1 MANIE
6 LKQLKGIGPSIVEKL
21 NSYGIFNL
29 RDLCFHLPSGYQDR
43 TKVTQVI
50 DLGSGD
56 ERLIKVNVI
65 SSQSL
70 YRPRK
75 MMILKCTDGSCPINI
90 RFFYFHPSQAR
101 QLKAGAEIICFGK
114 VSLSRYGLEMIH
126 PEYEL
131 IQPNHSPEQETLTP
145 MYRVPK
151 GVGQKK
157 IRNFILAA
165 MQRLDFEDDFLDI
178 EKYDSSLNMNILD
191 ALKIIHNPT
200 PATNIDDILPGGSHP
215 ARVRLLKEEMIAFQA
230 GMTFLKRKQ
239 KRHHA
244 VPLIT
249 EGSWSDEVKDNFP
262 FALTKA
268 QERVVAEVKEDIS
281 QEVPMMRL
289 VQGDVGSGKTIVA
302 ALAAALAID
311 SSFQVA
317 FMAPT
322 TLLAE
327 QHFVSLKSFFGKE
340 ASKVALLTGS
350 TSVKARKKLL
360 QDIEDQSVSLVV
372 GTHALFQ
379 KGVSFPNLAL
389 IIIDEQ
395 HRFGVNQ
402 RLALRK
408 KNDSETSAPHQ
419 LTLTA
424 TPIPRTL
431 SMSVYANMDVSII
444 DELPP
449 GRKPIQTSCLPLS
462 GKTKLIERILA
473 ATKNGSKAYWICPL
487 IEESENLDLNAV
499 METYEDLKEYFSEGR
514 VGCLHGKLSSKEKQ
528 RQVQQ
533 FKDSETSVLVST
545 TVVEVGV
552 DIPDADIM
560 VIENA
565 ERFGL
570 AQLHQLRGRIG
581 RGSKESFCI
590 LLHKDKIGDISS
602 QRLDVLVETQDGFK
616 IAEKDLEIRG
626 PGEIMGAQQ
635 TGIVPMKYTNLVRD
649 SQYLMGTKKVAE
661 VICDEN
667 PELANQLI
675 NRWISGS
682 IAFAD
687 A

>member
-6 LKQLKGIGPSIVEKL
+6 LTQLKGIGPSIVEKL
-21 NSYGIFNL
+21 NLIGIFNL
-29 RDLCFHLPSGYQDR
+29 RDLCFHLPFGYQDR
-43 TKVTQVI
+43 TKI
-50 DLGSGD
+50 SNISDLQPGD
-56 ERLIKVNVI
+56 EKLIKVKILSVQAVYI
-65 SSQSL
+65 
-70 YRPRK
+70 PRK
-75 MMILKCTDGSCPINI
+75 MLVLKSADLHSNINI
-90 RFFYFHPSQAR
+90 RFFYFHPSQTK
-101 QLKAGAEIICFGK
+101 QLKAGSELLCYGK

-126 PEYEL
+126 PEYEVISNDHVL
-131 IQPNHSPEQETLTP
+131 KDTKLTP
-145 MYRVPK
+145 VYRVPK
-151 GVGQKK
+151 GIGQKK
-157 IRNFILAA
+157 IRGFIQSAISKLNF
-165 MQRLDFEDDFLDI
+165 EEDFLDL
-178 EKYDSSLNMNILD
+178 EKYDASLNMKIID
-191 ALKIIHNPT
+191 ALVIIHHPE
-200 PATNIDDILPGGSHP
+200 AGIDIDEILPGGSHP

-230 GMTFLKRKQ
+230 GMAFLKSKQ

-244 VPLIT
+244 FSLSKENAWT
-249 EGSWSDEVKDNFP
+249 AEVKSNFP
-262 FALTKA
+262 FELTNA
-268 QERVVAEVKEDIS
+268 QEKVVSEIKEDLA

-289 VQGDVGSGKTIVA
+289 VQGDVGSGKTVVG
-302 ALAAALAID
+302 ALAAALALD

-327 QHFVSLKSFFGKE
+327 QHFLSLKSFFNKQT
-340 ASKVALLTGS
+340 AKVALLTGS
-350 TSVKARKKLL
+350 TSASQRKKILQNLKDSKIKLL
-360 QDIEDQSVSLVV
+360 V

-379 KGVSFPNLAL
+379 KSVEFSNLAL

-408 KNDSETSAPHQ
+408 KNDSEKSAPHQ

-431 SMSVYANMDVSII
+431 SMSVYANMDVSVI

-449 GRKPIQTSCLPLS
+449 GRKPIQTSCLSLS
-462 GKTKLIERILA
+462 GKEKLIERISA
-473 ATKNGSKAYWICPL
+473 AIKNGSKVYWICPL
-487 IEESENLDLNAV
+487 IEESEKIDLNAV
-499 METYEDLKEYFSEGR
+499 METYEDLSEHFGQDK
-514 VGCLHGKLSSKEKQ
+514 VGCLHGKLSAAKKQ
-528 RQVQQ
+528 EQVQA
-533 FKDSETSVLVST
+533 FKDSKTSILVST

-581 RGSKESFCI
+581 RGTKESFCV
-590 LLHKDKIGDISS
+590 LLHKDEIQDISS
-602 QRLDVLVETQDGFK
+602 QRLQVLVDSQDGFK
-616 IAEKDLEIRG
+616 IAEEDLVIRG

-649 SQYLMGTKKVAE
+649 SQYLMETKKVAE
-661 VICDEN
+661 LMCNED
-667 PELANQLI
+667 PDLANQLI
-675 NRWISGS
+675 ERWISGS

>member
-178 EKYDSSLNMNILD
+178 EKYDPSLDMNILD

-200 PATNIDDILPGGSHP
+200 PTTNIDDILPGGSHP

-249 EGSWSDEVKDNFP
+249 EGSWSNEVKDNFP
-262 FALTKA
+262 FALTNA
-268 QERVVAEVKEDIS
+268 QERVVAEVKEDVS

-350 TSVKARKKLL
+350 TSVRARKKLL

-499 METYEDLKEYFSEGR
+499 METYEDLKEYFNEGR

-528 RQVQQ
+528 RQVQK

>member
-1 MANIE
+1 VANIE

-178 EKYDSSLNMNILD
+178 EKYDPSLDMNILD

-249 EGSWSDEVKDNFP
+249 EGSWSNEVKGNFP

-268 QERVVAEVKEDIS
+268 QERVVAEVKEDVS

-311 SSFQVA
+311 SSFQAA

-499 METYEDLKEYFSEGR
+499 METYEDLKEYFNEGR

-528 RQVQQ
+528 RQVRK

>member
-6 LKQLKGIGPSIVEKL
+6 LTQLKGIGPSIVEKL
-21 NSYGIFNL
+21 NLIGIFNL
-29 RDLCFHLPSGYQDR
+29 RDLCFHLPFGYQDR
-43 TKVTQVI
+43 TKI
-50 DLGSGD
+50 SNISDLQPGD
-56 ERLIKVNVI
+56 EKLIKVKILSVQAVYI
-65 SSQSL
+65 
-70 YRPRK
+70 PRK
-75 MMILKCTDGSCPINI
+75 MLVLKSADLHSNINI
-90 RFFYFHPSQAR
+90 RFFYFHPAQTK
-101 QLKAGAEIICFGK
+101 QLKAGSELLCYGK

-126 PEYEL
+126 PEYEVISNDHVL
-131 IQPNHSPEQETLTP
+131 KDTKLTP
-145 MYRVPK
+145 VYRVPK
-151 GVGQKK
+151 GIGQKK
-157 IRNFILAA
+157 IRGFIQSAISKLNF
-165 MQRLDFEDDFLDI
+165 EEDFLDL
-178 EKYDSSLNMNILD
+178 EKYDASLNMKIID
-191 ALKIIHNPT
+191 ALVIIHHPE
-200 PATNIDDILPGGSHP
+200 AGIDIDEILPGGSHP

-230 GMTFLKRKQ
+230 GMAFLKRKQ

-244 VPLIT
+244 FSLSKENAWT
-249 EGSWSDEVKDNFP
+249 AEVKSNFP
-262 FALTKA
+262 FELTNA
-268 QERVVAEVKEDIS
+268 QEKVVSEIKEDLA

-289 VQGDVGSGKTIVA
+289 VQGDVGSGKTVVG
-302 ALAAALAID
+302 ALAAALALD

-327 QHFVSLKSFFGKE
+327 QHFLSLKSFFNKQT
-340 ASKVALLTGS
+340 AKVALLTGS
-350 TSVKARKKLL
+350 TSASQRKKILQNLKDSKIKLL
-360 QDIEDQSVSLVV
+360 V

-379 KGVSFPNLAL
+379 KSVEFSNLAL

-408 KNDSETSAPHQ
+408 KNDSEKSAPHQ

-431 SMSVYANMDVSII
+431 SMSVYANMDVSVI

-449 GRKPIQTSCLPLS
+449 GRKPIQTSCLSLS
-462 GKTKLIERILA
+462 GKEKLIERISA
-473 ATKNGSKAYWICPL
+473 AIKNGSKVYWICPL
-487 IEESENLDLNAV
+487 IEESEKIDLNAV
-499 METYEDLKEYFSEGR
+499 METYEDLSEHFGQDK
-514 VGCLHGKLSSKEKQ
+514 VGCLHGKLSAAKKQ
-528 RQVQQ
+528 EQVQA
-533 FKDSETSVLVST
+533 FKDSKTSILVST

-581 RGSKESFCI
+581 RGTKESFCV
-590 LLHKDKIGDISS
+590 LLHKDEIQDISS
-602 QRLDVLVETQDGFK
+602 QRLQVLVDSQDGFK
-616 IAEKDLEIRG
+616 IAEEDLVIRG

-649 SQYLMGTKKVAE
+649 SQYLMETKKIAE
-661 VICDEN
+661 LICNED
-667 PELANQLI
+667 PDLANQLI
-675 NRWISGS
+675 ERWISGS

>member
-1 MANIE
+1 M
-6 LKQLKGIGPSIVEKL
+6 
-21 NSYGIFNL
+21 
-29 RDLCFHLPSGYQDR
+29 
-43 TKVTQVI
+43 
-50 DLGSGD
+50 
-56 ERLIKVNVI
+56 
-65 SSQSL
+65 
-70 YRPRK
+70 
-75 MMILKCTDGSCPINI
+75 
-90 RFFYFHPSQAR
+90 
-101 QLKAGAEIICFGK
+101 
-114 VSLSRYGLEMIH
+114 
-126 PEYEL
+126 
-131 IQPNHSPEQETLTP
+131 
-145 MYRVPK
+145 
-151 GVGQKK
+151 
-157 IRNFILAA
+157 
-165 MQRLDFEDDFLDI
+165 
-178 EKYDSSLNMNILD
+178 
-191 ALKIIHNPT
+191 
-200 PATNIDDILPGGSHP
+200 
-215 ARVRLLKEEMIAFQA
+215 
-230 GMTFLKRKQ
+230 
-239 KRHHA
+239 
-244 VPLIT
+244 
-249 EGSWSDEVKDNFP
+249 
-262 FALTKA
+262 
-268 QERVVAEVKEDIS
+268 
-281 QEVPMMRL
+281 
-289 VQGDVGSGKTIVA
+289 GSGKTVVA

-350 TSVKARKKLL
+350 TTAKRRKKIL
-360 QDIEDQSVSLVV
+360 QDIEDMSVRLIV

-379 KGVSFPNLAL
+379 KGVDFPNLAL

-402 RLALRK
+402 RLSLRK
-408 KNDSETSAPHQ
+408 KNDSDVSAPHQ

-449 GRKPIQTSCLPLS
+449 GRKPIQTSCLSLT
-462 GKTKLIERILA
+462 GKTKLIERIYA

-499 METYEDLKEYFSEGR
+499 MESYEDLKEYFGEQK
-514 VGCLHGKLSSKEKQ
+514 VGCLHGKLSPKEKQ
-528 RQVQQ
+528 LQIQR
-533 FKDSETSVLVST
+533 FKDSQTSILVST

-590 LLHKDKIGDISS
+590 LLHKDKIGEISS
-602 QRLDVLVETQDGFK
+602 QRLDVLVDTQDGFK

>member
-6 LKQLKGIGPSIVEKL
+6 LTQLKGIGPSIVNKL
-21 NSYGIFNL
+21 NLIGIFNL
-29 RDLCFHLPSGYQDR
+29 RDLCFHLPFGYQDR
-43 TKVTQVI
+43 TKI
-50 DLGSGD
+50 SIISDLQPGD
-56 ERLIKVNVI
+56 EKLIKVKI
-65 SSQSL
+65 LSAQTI
-70 YRPRK
+70 YRPKK
-75 MMILKCTDGSCPINI
+75 MMVLKSADSYSNINI
-90 RFFYFHPSQAR
+90 RFFYFHPAQTK
-101 QLKAGAEIICFGK
+101 QLKAGTELLCYGK

-126 PEYEL
+126 PEYEVISNDHEL
-131 IQPNHSPEQETLTP
+131 KEKKLTP
-145 MYRVPK
+145 VYRVPK
-151 GVGQKK
+151 GIGQKK
-157 IRNFILAA
+157 IRGFIQSAISKLNF
-165 MQRLDFEDDFLDI
+165 EEDFLDV
-178 EKYDSSLNMNILD
+178 ERYDASLNMKIID
-191 ALKIIHNPT
+191 ALAIIHNPET
-200 PATNIDDILPGGSHP
+200 DIDIDEILPGGSHP

-230 GMTFLKRKQ
+230 GMAFLKRKQ
-239 KRHHA
+239 KRHRA
-244 VPLIT
+244 FALSK
-249 EGSWSDEVKDNFP
+249 EGEWTAEVKSNFP
-262 FALTKA
+262 FELTKA
-268 QERVVAEVKEDIS
+268 QTRVVSEIKEDLS
-281 QEVPMMRL
+281 QAVPMMRL
-289 VQGDVGSGKTIVA
+289 VQGDVGSGKTVVG
-302 ALAAALAID
+302 ALAAALALD

-327 QHFVSLKSFFGKE
+327 QHFLSLKSFFDKQ
-340 ASKVALLTGS
+340 ALKIALLTGT
-350 TSVKARKKLL
+350 TSASKRKKILQNLKDSKIRLL
-360 QDIEDQSVSLVV
+360 V

-379 KGVSFPNLAL
+379 KSVEFSNLAL

-408 KNDSETSAPHQ
+408 KNDSEISAPHQ

-431 SMSVYANMDVSII
+431 SMSLYANMDVSVI

-462 GKTKLIERILA
+462 GKDRLIQRVSS
-473 ATKNGSKAYWICPL
+473 ATKKGSKVYWICPL

-499 METYEDLKEYFSEGR
+499 METYEDLSMYFGQDK
-514 VGCLHGKLSSKEKQ
+514 VGCLHGNLSAIKKQ
-528 RQVQQ
+528 EQIQA
-533 FKDSETSVLVST
+533 FKDSKTSILVST

-581 RGSKESFCI
+581 RGTKESYCI
-590 LLHKDKIGDISS
+590 LLHKDKIQDISS
-602 QRLDVLVETQDGFK
+602 KRLQVLVDSQDGFN
-616 IAEKDLEIRG
+616 IAEEDLLIRG

-649 SQYLMGTKKVAE
+649 SQYLMETKKVAE
-661 VICDEN
+661 SICNED
-667 PELANQLI
+667 PKLANQLI
-675 NRWISGS
+675 ERWISGS
-682 IAFAD
+682 IGFAD

>member
-6 LKQLKGIGPSIVEKL
+6 LTQLKGIGPSIVEKL
-21 NSYGIFNL
+21 NLIGIFNL
-29 RDLCFHLPSGYQDR
+29 RDLCFHLPFGYQDR
-43 TKVTQVI
+43 TKI
-50 DLGSGD
+50 SNISDLQPGD
-56 ERLIKVNVI
+56 EKLIKVKILSVQTI
-65 SSQSL
+65 

-75 MMILKCTDGSCPINI
+75 MMILKSADTYSNINI
-90 RFFYFHPSQAR
+90 RFFYFHPAQTK
-101 QLKAGAEIICFGK
+101 QLKAGTELLCYGK

-126 PEYEL
+126 PEYEVISNDHAL
-131 IQPNHSPEQETLTP
+131 KEKKLTP
-145 MYRVPK
+145 VYRVPK
-151 GVGQKK
+151 GIGQKK
-157 IRNFILAA
+157 IRGFIQSAISKLNFK
-165 MQRLDFEDDFLDI
+165 DDFLDV
-178 EKYDSSLNMNILD
+178 ERYDASLNMKIID
-191 ALKIIHNPT
+191 ALAIIHNPE
-200 PATNIDDILPGGSHP
+200 PDIDIDEILPGGSHP

-230 GMTFLKRKQ
+230 GMAFLKRKQ
-239 KRHHA
+239 KRHRA
-244 VPLIT
+244 FALSKESEWT
-249 EGSWSDEVKDNFP
+249 ADVKSNFP
-262 FALTKA
+262 FELTKA
-268 QERVVAEVKEDIS
+268 QARVVSEIKIDMS

-289 VQGDVGSGKTIVA
+289 VQGDVGSGKTVVG
-302 ALAAALAID
+302 ALAAALALD
-311 SSFQVA
+311 SSYQVA

-327 QHFVSLKSFFGKE
+327 QHFLSLKSFFKKQ
-340 ASKVALLTGS
+340 AVKIALLTGS
-350 TSVKARKKLL
+350 TSTSKRKKIL
-360 QDIEDQSVSLVV
+360 QDLKDSKIKLLV

-379 KGVSFPNLAL
+379 KSVGFSNLAL

-402 RLALRK
+402 RLALRQ
-408 KNDSETSAPHQ
+408 KNDSEVSAPHQ

-431 SMSVYANMDVSII
+431 SMSVYANMDVSVI

-462 GKTKLIERILA
+462 GKDKLIQRISS
-473 ATKNGSKAYWICPL
+473 ATKKGSKVYWICPL

-499 METYEDLKEYFSEGR
+499 METYEDLSIYFGQDK
-514 VGCLHGKLSSKEKQ
+514 VGCLHGKLSSIKKQ
-528 RQVQQ
+528 EQVQA
-533 FKDSETSVLVST
+533 FKDSKTSILVST

-581 RGSKESFCI
+581 RGEKESFCI
-590 LLHKDKIGDISS
+590 LLHKDKIQDISS
-602 QRLDVLVETQDGFK
+602 QRLQVLVDSQDGFK
-616 IAEKDLEIRG
+616 IAEEDLVIRG

-649 SQYLMGTKKVAE
+649 SQYLIETKKVAE
-661 VICDEN
+661 SICNED

-675 NRWISGS
+675 ERWISGS

>member
-6 LKQLKGIGPSIVEKL
+6 LTQLKGIGPSIVEKL
-21 NSYGIFNL
+21 NLIGIFNL
-29 RDLCFHLPSGYQDR
+29 RDLCFHLPFGYQDR
-43 TKVTQVI
+43 TKI
-50 DLGSGD
+50 SNISDLQPGD
-56 ERLIKVNVI
+56 EKLIKVKILSVQAVYI
-65 SSQSL
+65 
-70 YRPRK
+70 PRK
-75 MMILKCTDGSCPINI
+75 MLVLKSADLHSNINI
-90 RFFYFHPSQAR
+90 RFFYFHPSQTK
-101 QLKAGAEIICFGK
+101 QLKAGSELLCYGK

-126 PEYEL
+126 PEYEVISNDHVL
-131 IQPNHSPEQETLTP
+131 KDTKLTP
-145 MYRVPK
+145 VYRVPK
-151 GVGQKK
+151 GIGQKK
-157 IRNFILAA
+157 IRGFIQSAISKLNF
-165 MQRLDFEDDFLDI
+165 EEDFLDV
-178 EKYDSSLNMNILD
+178 EKYDASLNMKIID
-191 ALKIIHNPT
+191 ALVIIHHPE
-200 PATNIDDILPGGSHP
+200 AGIDIDEILPGGSHP

-230 GMTFLKRKQ
+230 GMAFLKSKQ

-244 VPLIT
+244 FSLSKENAWT
-249 EGSWSDEVKDNFP
+249 AEVKSNFP
-262 FALTKA
+262 FELTNA
-268 QERVVAEVKEDIS
+268 QAKVVSEIKEDLA

-289 VQGDVGSGKTIVA
+289 VQGDVGSGKTVVG
-302 ALAAALAID
+302 ALAAALALD

-327 QHFVSLKSFFGKE
+327 QHFLSLKSFFNKQT
-340 ASKVALLTGS
+340 AKVALLTGS
-350 TSVKARKKLL
+350 TSASQRKKILQNLKDSKIKLL
-360 QDIEDQSVSLVV
+360 V

-379 KGVSFPNLAL
+379 KSVEFSNLAL

-408 KNDSETSAPHQ
+408 KNDSEKSAPHQ

-431 SMSVYANMDVSII
+431 SMSVYANMDVSVI

-449 GRKPIQTSCLPLS
+449 GRKPIQTSCLSLS
-462 GKTKLIERILA
+462 GKEKLIERISA
-473 ATKNGSKAYWICPL
+473 AIKNGSKVYWICPL
-487 IEESENLDLNAV
+487 IEESEKIDLNAV
-499 METYEDLKEYFSEGR
+499 METYEDLSEHFGQDK
-514 VGCLHGKLSSKEKQ
+514 VGCLHGKLSAAKKQ
-528 RQVQQ
+528 EQVQA
-533 FKDSETSVLVST
+533 FKDSKTSILVST

-581 RGSKESFCI
+581 RGTKESFCV
-590 LLHKDKIGDISS
+590 LLHKDKIQDISS
-602 QRLDVLVETQDGFK
+602 QRLQVLVDSQDGFK
-616 IAEKDLEIRG
+616 IAEEDLVIRG

-649 SQYLMGTKKVAE
+649 SQYLMETKKIAE
-661 VICDEN
+661 LICNED
-667 PELANQLI
+667 PDLANQLI
-675 NRWISGS
+675 ERWISGS

>member
-178 EKYDSSLNMNILD
+178 EKYDPSLDMNILD

-249 EGSWSDEVKDNFP
+249 EGSWSNEVKGNFP

-268 QERVVAEVKEDIS
+268 QERVVAEVKEDVS

-350 TSVKARKKLL
+350 TSVRARKKLL

-499 METYEDLKEYFSEGR
+499 METYEDLKEYFNEGR

-528 RQVQQ
+528 RQVRK

>member
-6 LKQLKGIGPSIVEKL
+6 LTQLKGIGPSIVEKL
-21 NSYGIFNL
+21 NLIGIFNL
-29 RDLCFHLPSGYQDR
+29 RDLCFHLPFGYQDR
-43 TKVTQVI
+43 TKI
-50 DLGSGD
+50 SNISDLQPGD
-56 ERLIKVNVI
+56 EKLIKVKILSVQAVYI
-65 SSQSL
+65 
-70 YRPRK
+70 PRK
-75 MMILKCTDGSCPINI
+75 MLVLKSADLHSNINI
-90 RFFYFHPSQAR
+90 RFFYFHPSQTK
-101 QLKAGAEIICFGK
+101 QLKAGSELLCYGK

-126 PEYEL
+126 PEYEVISNDHVL
-131 IQPNHSPEQETLTP
+131 KDTKLTP
-145 MYRVPK
+145 VYRVPK
-151 GVGQKK
+151 GIGQKK
-157 IRNFILAA
+157 IRGFIQSAISKLNF
-165 MQRLDFEDDFLDI
+165 EEDFLDL
-178 EKYDSSLNMNILD
+178 EKYDASLNMKIID
-191 ALKIIHNPT
+191 ALVIIHHPE
-200 PATNIDDILPGGSHP
+200 AGIDIDEILPGGSHP

-230 GMTFLKRKQ
+230 GMAFLKSKQ

-244 VPLIT
+244 FSLSKENAWT
-249 EGSWSDEVKDNFP
+249 AEVKSNFP
-262 FALTKA
+262 FELTNA
-268 QERVVAEVKEDIS
+268 QAKVVSEIKEDLA

-289 VQGDVGSGKTIVA
+289 VQGDVGSGKTVVG
-302 ALAAALAID
+302 ALAAALALD

-327 QHFVSLKSFFGKE
+327 QHFLSLKSFFNKQT
-340 ASKVALLTGS
+340 AKVALLTGS
-350 TSVKARKKLL
+350 TSASQRKKILQNLKDSKIKLL
-360 QDIEDQSVSLVV
+360 V

-379 KGVSFPNLAL
+379 KSVEFSNLAL

-408 KNDSETSAPHQ
+408 KNDSEKSAPHQ

-431 SMSVYANMDVSII
+431 SMSVYANMDVSVI

-449 GRKPIQTSCLPLS
+449 GRKPIQTSCLSLS
-462 GKTKLIERILA
+462 GKEKLIERISA
-473 ATKNGSKAYWICPL
+473 AIKNGSKVYWICPL
-487 IEESENLDLNAV
+487 IEESEKIDLNAV
-499 METYEDLKEYFSEGR
+499 METYEDLSEHFGQDK
-514 VGCLHGKLSSKEKQ
+514 VGCLHGKLSAAKKQ
-528 RQVQQ
+528 EQVQA
-533 FKDSETSVLVST
+533 FKDSKTSILVST

-581 RGSKESFCI
+581 RGTKESFCV
-590 LLHKDKIGDISS
+590 LLHKDKIQDISS
-602 QRLDVLVETQDGFK
+602 QRLQVLVDSQDGFK
-616 IAEKDLEIRG
+616 IAEEDLVIRG

-649 SQYLMGTKKVAE
+649 SQYLMETKKIAE
-661 VICDEN
+661 LICNED
-667 PELANQLI
+667 PDLANQLI
-675 NRWISGS
+675 ERWISGS

>member
-6 LKQLKGIGPSIVEKL
+6 LTQLKGIGPSIVEKL
-21 NSYGIFNL
+21 NLIGIFNL
-29 RDLCFHLPSGYQDR
+29 RDLCFHLPFGYQDR
-43 TKVTQVI
+43 TKI
-50 DLGSGD
+50 SNISDLQPGD
-56 ERLIKVNVI
+56 EKLIKVKILSV
-65 SSQSL
+65 QAV
-70 YRPRK
+70 YVPRK
-75 MMILKCTDGSCPINI
+75 MLVLKSADLHSNINI
-90 RFFYFHPSQAR
+90 RFFYFHPSQTK
-101 QLKAGAEIICFGK
+101 QLKAGSELLCYGK

-126 PEYEL
+126 PEYEVISNDHVL
-131 IQPNHSPEQETLTP
+131 KDTKLTP
-145 MYRVPK
+145 VYRVPK
-151 GVGQKK
+151 GIGQKK
-157 IRNFILAA
+157 IRGFIQSAISKLNF
-165 MQRLDFEDDFLDI
+165 EEDFLDL
-178 EKYDSSLNMNILD
+178 EKYDASLNMKIID
-191 ALKIIHNPT
+191 ALVIIHHPE
-200 PATNIDDILPGGSHP
+200 AGIDIDEILPGGSHP

-230 GMTFLKRKQ
+230 GMAFLKRKQ

-244 VPLIT
+244 FSLSKENAWT
-249 EGSWSDEVKDNFP
+249 AEVKSNFP
-262 FALTKA
+262 FELTNA
-268 QERVVAEVKEDIS
+268 QEKVVSEIKEDLA

-289 VQGDVGSGKTIVA
+289 VQGDVGSGKTVVG
-302 ALAAALAID
+302 ALAAALALD

-327 QHFVSLKSFFGKE
+327 QHFLSLKSFFNKQT
-340 ASKVALLTGS
+340 AKVALLTGS
-350 TSVKARKKLL
+350 TSASQRKKILQNLKDSKIKLL
-360 QDIEDQSVSLVV
+360 V

-379 KGVSFPNLAL
+379 KSVEFSNLAL

-408 KNDSETSAPHQ
+408 KNDSEKSAPHQ

-431 SMSVYANMDVSII
+431 SMSVYANMDVSVI

-449 GRKPIQTSCLPLS
+449 GRKPIQTSCLSLS
-462 GKTKLIERILA
+462 GKEKLIERISA
-473 ATKNGSKAYWICPL
+473 AIKNGSKVYWICPL
-487 IEESENLDLNAV
+487 IEESEKIDLNAV
-499 METYEDLKEYFSEGR
+499 METYEDLSEHFGQDK
-514 VGCLHGKLSSKEKQ
+514 VGCLHGKLSAAKKQ
-528 RQVQQ
+528 EQVQA
-533 FKDSETSVLVST
+533 FKDSKTSILVST

-581 RGSKESFCI
+581 RGTKESFCV
-590 LLHKDKIGDISS
+590 LLHKDKIQDISS
-602 QRLDVLVETQDGFK
+602 QRLQVLVDSQDGFK
-616 IAEKDLEIRG
+616 IAEEDLVIRG

-649 SQYLMGTKKVAE
+649 SQYLMETKKVAE
-661 VICDEN
+661 LICNED
-667 PELANQLI
+667 PDLANQLI
-675 NRWISGS
+675 ERWISGS

>member
-6 LKQLKGIGPSIVEKL
+6 LTQLKGIGPSIFEKL
-21 NSYGIFNL
+21 NLIGIFNL
-29 RDLCFHLPSGYQDR
+29 RDLCFHLPFGYQDR
-43 TKVTQVI
+43 TKI
-50 DLGSGD
+50 SNISDLQPGD
-56 ERLIKVNVI
+56 EKLIKVKILSV
-65 SSQSL
+65 QAV
-70 YRPRK
+70 YVPRK
-75 MMILKCTDGSCPINI
+75 MLVLKSADLHSNINI
-90 RFFYFHPSQAR
+90 RFFYFHPSQTK
-101 QLKAGAEIICFGK
+101 QLKAGSELLCYGK

-126 PEYEL
+126 PEYEVISNDHVL
-131 IQPNHSPEQETLTP
+131 KDTKLTP
-145 MYRVPK
+145 VYRVPK
-151 GVGQKK
+151 GIGQKK
-157 IRNFILAA
+157 IRGFIQSAISKLNF
-165 MQRLDFEDDFLDI
+165 EEDFLDV
-178 EKYDSSLNMNILD
+178 EKYDASLNMKIID
-191 ALKIIHNPT
+191 ALVIIHHPE
-200 PATNIDDILPGGSHP
+200 AGIDIDEILPGGSHP

-230 GMTFLKRKQ
+230 GMAFLKSKQ

-244 VPLIT
+244 FSLSKENAWT
-249 EGSWSDEVKDNFP
+249 AEVKSNFP
-262 FALTKA
+262 FELTNA
-268 QERVVAEVKEDIS
+268 QAKVVSEIKEDLA

-289 VQGDVGSGKTIVA
+289 VQGDVGSGKTVVG
-302 ALAAALAID
+302 ALAAALALD

-327 QHFVSLKSFFGKE
+327 QHFLSLKSFFNKQT
-340 ASKVALLTGS
+340 AKVALLTGS
-350 TSVKARKKLL
+350 TSASQRKKILQNLKDSKIKLL
-360 QDIEDQSVSLVV
+360 V

-379 KGVSFPNLAL
+379 KSVEFSNLAL

-408 KNDSETSAPHQ
+408 KNDSEKSAPHQ

-431 SMSVYANMDVSII
+431 SMSVYANMDVSVI

-449 GRKPIQTSCLPLS
+449 GRKPIQTSCLSLS
-462 GKTKLIERILA
+462 GKEKLIERISA
-473 ATKNGSKAYWICPL
+473 AIKNGSKVYWICPL
-487 IEESENLDLNAV
+487 IEESEKIDLNAV
-499 METYEDLKEYFSEGR
+499 METYEDLSEHFGQDK
-514 VGCLHGKLSSKEKQ
+514 VGCLHGKLSAAKKQ
-528 RQVQQ
+528 EQVQA
-533 FKDSETSVLVST
+533 FKDSKTSILVST

-581 RGSKESFCI
+581 RGTKESFCV
-590 LLHKDKIGDISS
+590 LLHKDKIQDISS
-602 QRLDVLVETQDGFK
+602 QRLQVLVDSQDGFK
-616 IAEKDLEIRG
+616 IAEEDLVIRG

-649 SQYLMGTKKVAE
+649 SQYLMETKKVAE
-661 VICDEN
+661 LMCNED
-667 PELANQLI
+667 PDLANQLI
-675 NRWISGS
+675 ERWISGS

>member
-6 LKQLKGIGPSIVEKL
+6 LTQLKGIGPSIVNKL
-21 NSYGIFNL
+21 NLIGIFNL
-29 RDLCFHLPSGYQDR
+29 RDLCFHLPFGYQDR
-43 TKVTQVI
+43 TKI
-50 DLGSGD
+50 SIISDLQPGD
-56 ERLIKVNVI
+56 EKLIKVKI
-65 SSQSL
+65 LSAQTI
-70 YRPRK
+70 YRPKK
-75 MMILKCTDGSCPINI
+75 MMVLKSADSYSNINI
-90 RFFYFHPSQAR
+90 RFFYFHPAQTK
-101 QLKAGAEIICFGK
+101 QLKAGTELLCYGK

-126 PEYEL
+126 PEYEVISNDHEL
-131 IQPNHSPEQETLTP
+131 KEKKLTP
-145 MYRVPK
+145 VYRVPK
-151 GVGQKK
+151 GIGQKK
-157 IRNFILAA
+157 IRGFIQSAISKLNF
-165 MQRLDFEDDFLDI
+165 EEDFLDV
-178 EKYDSSLNMNILD
+178 ERYDASLNMKIID
-191 ALKIIHNPT
+191 ALAIIHNPET
-200 PATNIDDILPGGSHP
+200 DIDIDEILPGGSHP

-230 GMTFLKRKQ
+230 GMAFLKRKQ
-239 KRHHA
+239 KRHRA
-244 VPLIT
+244 FALSK
-249 EGSWSDEVKDNFP
+249 EGEWTAEVKSNFP
-262 FALTKA
+262 FELTKA
-268 QERVVAEVKEDIS
+268 QTRVVSEIKEDLS
-281 QEVPMMRL
+281 QAVPMMRL
-289 VQGDVGSGKTIVA
+289 VQGDVGSGKTVVG
-302 ALAAALAID
+302 ALAAALALD

-327 QHFVSLKSFFGKE
+327 QHFLSLKSFFDKQ
-340 ASKVALLTGS
+340 ALKIALLTGN
-350 TSVKARKKLL
+350 TSASKRKKILQNLKDSKIRLL
-360 QDIEDQSVSLVV
+360 V

-379 KGVSFPNLAL
+379 KSVEFSNLAL

-408 KNDSETSAPHQ
+408 KNDSEISAPHQ

-431 SMSVYANMDVSII
+431 SMSLYANMDVSVI

-462 GKTKLIERILA
+462 GKDRLIQRVSS
-473 ATKNGSKAYWICPL
+473 ATKKGSKVYWICPL

-499 METYEDLKEYFSEGR
+499 METYEDLSMYFGQDK
-514 VGCLHGKLSSKEKQ
+514 VGCLHGNLSAIKKQ
-528 RQVQQ
+528 EQIQA
-533 FKDSETSVLVST
+533 FKDSKTSILVST

-581 RGSKESFCI
+581 RGTKESYCI
-590 LLHKDKIGDISS
+590 LLHKDKIQDISS
-602 QRLDVLVETQDGFK
+602 KRLQVLVDSQDGFK
-616 IAEKDLEIRG
+616 IAEEDLLIRG

-649 SQYLMGTKKVAE
+649 SQYLMETKKVAE
-661 VICDEN
+661 SICNED
-667 PELANQLI
+667 PKLANQLI
-675 NRWISGS
+675 ERWISGS
-682 IAFAD
+682 IGFAD

>member
-1 MANIE
+1 MA
-6 LKQLKGIGPSIVEKL
+6 
-21 NSYGIFNL
+21 
-29 RDLCFHLPSGYQDR
+29 
-43 TKVTQVI
+43 
-50 DLGSGD
+50 
-56 ERLIKVNVI
+56 
-65 SSQSL
+65 
-70 YRPRK
+70 
-75 MMILKCTDGSCPINI
+75 
-90 RFFYFHPSQAR
+90 
-101 QLKAGAEIICFGK
+101 
-114 VSLSRYGLEMIH
+114 
-126 PEYEL
+126 
-131 IQPNHSPEQETLTP
+131 
-145 MYRVPK
+145 
-151 GVGQKK
+151 
-157 IRNFILAA
+157 
-165 MQRLDFEDDFLDI
+165 
-178 EKYDSSLNMNILD
+178 
-191 ALKIIHNPT
+191 
-200 PATNIDDILPGGSHP
+200 
-215 ARVRLLKEEMIAFQA
+215 
-230 GMTFLKRKQ
+230 FLKRKQ

-244 VPLIT
+244 YSLFKEDEWT
-249 EGSWSDEVKDNFP
+249 AEVKSNFP
-262 FALTKA
+262 FKLTKA
-268 QERVVAEVKEDIS
+268 QVRVVSEIKEDLS
-281 QEVPMMRL
+281 KEVPMMRL
-289 VQGDVGSGKTIVA
+289 VQGDVGSGKTVVG
-302 ALAAALAID
+302 ALAAALALD

-327 QHFVSLKSFFGKE
+327 QHFLSLKSFFNKQAG
-340 ASKVALLTGS
+340 KVALLTGS
-350 TSVKARKKLL
+350 TSSSQRKKILRDLKDSKIKLL
-360 QDIEDQSVSLVV
+360 V

-379 KGVSFPNLAL
+379 KSVEFSNLAL

-408 KNDSETSAPHQ
+408 KNDSEKSAPHQ

-431 SMSVYANMDVSII
+431 SMSVYANMDVSVI

-462 GKTKLIERILA
+462 GKDKLIERMLA
-473 ATKNGSKAYWICPL
+473 ATKKGSKVYWICPL

-499 METYEDLKEYFSEGR
+499 METYEDLSEHFSQEK
-514 VGCLHGKLSSKEKQ
+514 VGCLHGKLSSNKKQ
-528 RQVQQ
+528 EQIQA
-533 FKDSETSVLVST
+533 FKDSQTSILVST

-581 RGSKESFCI
+581 RGTKESFCI
-590 LLHKDKIGDISS
+590 LLHKDKIQDVSS
-602 QRLDVLVETQDGFK
+602 QRLQVLVDSQDGFK
-616 IAEKDLEIRG
+616 IAEEDLVIRG

-649 SQYLMGTKKVAE
+649 SQYLMETKKVAE
-661 VICDEN
+661 LICNEE

-675 NRWISGS
+675 ERWISGS

>member
-1 MANIE
+1 VANIE
-6 LKQLKGIGPSIVEKL
+6 LTQLKGIGPSIVEKL
-21 NSYGIFNL
+21 NLIGIFNL
-29 RDLCFHLPSGYQDR
+29 RDLCFHLPFGYQDR
-43 TKVTQVI
+43 TKI
-50 DLGSGD
+50 SNISDLQPGD
-56 ERLIKVNVI
+56 EKLIKVKILSV
-65 SSQSL
+65 QAV
-70 YRPRK
+70 YVPRK
-75 MMILKCTDGSCPINI
+75 MLVLKSADLHSNINI
-90 RFFYFHPSQAR
+90 RFFYFHPAQTK
-101 QLKAGAEIICFGK
+101 QLKAGSELLCYGK

-126 PEYEL
+126 PEYEVISNDHVL
-131 IQPNHSPEQETLTP
+131 KDTKLTP
-145 MYRVPK
+145 VYRVPK
-151 GVGQKK
+151 GIGQKK
-157 IRNFILAA
+157 IRGFIQSAISKLNF
-165 MQRLDFEDDFLDI
+165 EEDFLDL
-178 EKYDSSLNMNILD
+178 EKYDASLNMKIID
-191 ALKIIHNPT
+191 ALVIIHHPE
-200 PATNIDDILPGGSHP
+200 AGIDIDEILPGGSHP

-230 GMTFLKRKQ
+230 GMAFLKRKQ

-244 VPLIT
+244 FSLSKENAWT
-249 EGSWSDEVKDNFP
+249 AEVKSNFP
-262 FALTKA
+262 FELTNA
-268 QERVVAEVKEDIS
+268 QEKVVSEIKEDLA

-289 VQGDVGSGKTIVA
+289 VQGDVGSGKTVVG
-302 ALAAALAID
+302 ALAAALALD

-327 QHFVSLKSFFGKE
+327 QHFLSLKSFFNKQT
-340 ASKVALLTGS
+340 AKVALLTGS
-350 TSVKARKKLL
+350 TSASQRKKILQNLKDSKIKLL
-360 QDIEDQSVSLVV
+360 V

-379 KGVSFPNLAL
+379 KSVEFSNLAL

-408 KNDSETSAPHQ
+408 KNDSEKSAPHQ

-431 SMSVYANMDVSII
+431 SMSVYANMDVSVI

-449 GRKPIQTSCLPLS
+449 GRKPIQTSCLSLS
-462 GKTKLIERILA
+462 GKEKLIERISA
-473 ATKNGSKAYWICPL
+473 AIKNGSKVYWICPL
-487 IEESENLDLNAV
+487 IEESEKIDLNAV
-499 METYEDLKEYFSEGR
+499 METYEDLSEHFGQDK
-514 VGCLHGKLSSKEKQ
+514 VGCLHGKLSAAKKQ
-528 RQVQQ
+528 EQVQA
-533 FKDSETSVLVST
+533 FKDSKTSILVST

-581 RGSKESFCI
+581 RGTKESFCV
-590 LLHKDKIGDISS
+590 LLHKDKIQDISS
-602 QRLDVLVETQDGFK
+602 QRLQVLVDSQDGFK
-616 IAEKDLEIRG
+616 IAEEDLVIRG

-649 SQYLMGTKKVAE
+649 SQYLMETKKIAE
-661 VICDEN
+661 LICNED
-667 PELANQLI
+667 PDLANQLI
-675 NRWISGS
+675 ERWISGS

>member
-1 MANIE
+1 VANIE

-178 EKYDSSLNMNILD
+178 EKYDPSLDMNILD

-200 PATNIDDILPGGSHP
+200 PTTNIDDILPGGSHP

-249 EGSWSDEVKDNFP
+249 EGSWSNEVKDNFP
-262 FALTKA
+262 FVLTNA
-268 QERVVAEVKEDIS
+268 QERVVAEVKEDVS

-350 TSVKARKKLL
+350 TSVRARKKLL

-499 METYEDLKEYFSEGR
+499 METYEDLKEYFNEGR

-528 RQVQQ
+528 RQVRK